1 MPRIQRISPQLA
13 LAHVRLPIFRSCFK
27 IAIGRMASA
36 NRLDLGSVCRGH
48 KVLGTNWLFAL
59 IPPPFPFPAPSSVPD
74 CPACSWRAVVFSAGG
89 DGGIRRQPDTSCQS

>member
-13 LAHVRLPIFRSCFK
+13 LAHVQLPIFRSCFK

-59 IPPPFPFPAPSSVPD
+59 IPPPSPPPCLALSPV
-74 CPACSWRAVVFSAGG
+74 PACQV
-89 DGGIRRQPDTSCQS
+89 